1 MTEGVRHRLTPSVSP
16 SASHLPQ
23 RGGPTTSPAYS
34 DANFAVNV
42 LASPSTS
49 LWSARVNS
57 VNAPMTFN
65 VADGAAAPDLLWCLV
80 QIQSGESMT
89 VEMQL
94 AIDSA
99 IRRATGA
106 AS

>member
-1 MTEGVRHRLTPSVSP
+1 MITKHTHGPWSVAHRAKGL
-16 SASHLPQ
+16 AIN
-23 RGGPTTSPAYS
+23 GPRSQVAVIGFLDEQAQA
-34 DANFAVNV
+34 DAA
-42 LASPSTS
+42 LI
-49 LWSARVNS
+49 
-57 VNAPMTFN
+57 
-65 VADGAAAPDLLWCLV
+65 AAAPDLLWCLV